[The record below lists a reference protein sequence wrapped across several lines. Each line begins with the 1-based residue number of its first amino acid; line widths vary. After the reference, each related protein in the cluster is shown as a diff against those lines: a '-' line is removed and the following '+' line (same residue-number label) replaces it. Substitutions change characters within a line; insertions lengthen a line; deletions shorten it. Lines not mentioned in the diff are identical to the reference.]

1 MQSETIMRYHN
12 LPIRIPKIKRTDEIM
27 IESKSAVGGQEAMG
41 GKNSNGRETTLEV
54 RDVSCF
60 DYTDILTGIYV
71 CPNSSDC
78 SL

>member
-12 LPIRIPKIKRTDEIM
+12 LPIRIPKIKRTDGIM

-41 GKNSNGRETTLEV
+41 GKNSKGHETTLEV

-60 DYTDILTGIYV
+60 DYTDILTGICV
-71 CPNSSDC
+71 RPNSSDC